1 LLQLSFE
8 IHYANLIAFINVTS
22 IINVIFNYNLLKIM

>member
-1 LLQLSFE
+1 M
-8 IHYANLIAFINVTS
+8 S

>member
-1 LLQLSFE
+1 LL
-8 IHYANLIAFINVTS
+8 YAHLIASPNVTS